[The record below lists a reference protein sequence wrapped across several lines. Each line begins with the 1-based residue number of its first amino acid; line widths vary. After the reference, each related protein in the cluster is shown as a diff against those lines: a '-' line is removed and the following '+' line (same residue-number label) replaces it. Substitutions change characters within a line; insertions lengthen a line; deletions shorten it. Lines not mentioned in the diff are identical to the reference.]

1 MLIIENATAV
11 QLSPASVTEHCDIV
25 CENGAIVDVG
35 PGAAA
40 RAGDTG
46 RRTGDASRAAD
57 ATTRAVAAGAE
68 RIDAAERIVMPGLV
82 CAHTHFYSGL
92 ARGITAPLGP
102 MPDFTAILENLW
114 WRLDRSLG
122 EDAIRASAA
131 VNALEA
137 IQAGTTTVIDHHAST
152 GQVRGSLEV
161 LAGEFRRVGLRGL
174 LCYETSDRDGP
185 AVRDEALAENEDFA
199 AAAAAER
206 EAAGRTG
213 RPAPMLGAAIGAHA
227 LFTLGDDTLAA
238 LAVLCERT
246 GLGIHMHIGE
256 GRVDGETCRRNHGCA
271 LTDRLSA
278 HGLLDSKSILVHGL
292 HISAEDRKAINAAG
306 AFLVHNPRSNMN
318 NGVGYNAHLAE
329 LENWALGTDG
339 ITSDMLEEATIA
351 WFKHRDA
358 GGPLGLDDVVGGLS
372 GGHRMA
378 SRHFGAQVG
387 TLEAGAVADLVML
400 DYRSPTPLVPAN
412 IAGHIAFAMKSA
424 DVNTVV
430 IDGRTVYADRQF
442 PFDVEPVYTDARRVA
457 ESLWK
462 RMTD

>member
-1 MLIIENATAV
+1 MMLIIENATAV

-25 CENGAIVDVG
+25 CDNGAIVDVG

-40 RAGDTG
+40 RAGG
-46 RRTGDASRAAD
+46 
-57 ATTRAVAAGAE
+57 E
-68 RIDAAERIVMPGLV
+68 RIDARERVVMPGLV

-122 EDAIRASAA
+122 EEAIRASAA

-137 IQAGTTTVIDHHAST
+137 VQAGTTTVVDHHAST
-152 GQVRGSLEV
+152 GHVRGSLDLIAE
-161 LAGEFRRVGLRGL
+161 EFRRVGLRGL

-185 AVRDEALAENEDFA
+185 SVRDDALAENEAFA
-199 AAAAAER
+199 AVAAAER
-206 EAAGRTG
+206 EDAVRAG
-213 RPAPMLGAAIGAHA
+213 RPAPMLAAAIGAHA
-227 LFTLGDDTLAA
+227 LFTLNEETLTA
-238 LAVLCERT
+238 LGGLCERT
-246 GLGIHMHIGE
+246 GLGIHMHVGE
-256 GRVDGETCRRNHGCA
+256 DRIDEATCRRDHGCA
-271 LTDRLSA
+271 LTERLSA
-278 HGLLDSKSILVHGL
+278 HGLLDSRSILVHGL
-292 HISAEDRKAINAAG
+292 HIAAEDRAAMNAAG

-318 NGVGYNAHLAE
+318 NGVGYNDHLPE

-358 GGPLGLDDVVGGLS
+358 GGPLGLDGVVGGLS

-378 SRHFGAQVG
+378 SRHFGAQIG
-387 TLEAGAVADLVML
+387 TLEAGAAADLVML

-412 IAGHIAFAMKSA
+412 LAGHIAFAMKSA

-430 IDGRTVYADRQF
+430 IDGRPVYRERQF
-442 PFDVEPVYTDARRVA
+442 PFDVEPVYADARRVA
-457 ESLWK
+457 DELWK

>member
-1 MLIIENATAV
+1 MMLIIENATAV
-11 QLSPASVTEHCDIV
+11 QLDPASVTEHCDII

-40 RAGDTG
+40 RAVDTG
-46 RRTGDASRAAD
+46 GAAD
-57 ATTRAVAAGAE
+57 EAAAE
-68 RIDAAERIVMPGLV
+68 RIDARGRIVMPGLV

-122 EDAIRASAA
+122 AEAIRASAA

-137 IQAGTTTVIDHHAST
+137 VQSGTTTVVDHHAST
-152 GQVRGSLEV
+152 GHVRGSLDII
-161 LAGEFRRVGLRGL
+161 AGEFRRVGLRGL

-185 AVRDEALAENEDFA
+185 AVRDDALAENEA
-199 AAAAAER
+199 WARAAAAER
-206 EAAGRTG
+206 EAARNTG
-213 RPAPMLGAAIGAHA
+213 RVAPLLGAAIGAHA
-227 LFTLGDDTLAA
+227 LFTLDEGTLAA
-238 LAVLCERT
+238 LGTLRERT

-256 GRVDGETCRRNHGCA
+256 DPVDTATCRRDYGCA

-278 HGLLDSKSILVHGL
+278 HGLLDAKSILVHGL
-292 HISAEDRKAINAAG
+292 HLSPEDRVAINAAD

-318 NGVGYNAHLAE
+318 NGVGYNESLGE
-329 LENWALGTDG
+329 LSNRALGTDG
-339 ITSDMLEEATIA
+339 ITSDMFEEATIA

-358 GGPLGLDDVVGGLS
+358 HGPLGIDEVVGGLS

-378 SRHFGAQVG
+378 SRHFDAQVG
-387 TLEAGAVADLVML
+387 RLEAGTVADLVML
-400 DYRSPTPLVPAN
+400 DYRSPTPLVPDN

-424 DVNTVV
+424 EVNTVV
-430 IDGRTVYADRQF
+430 IDGRLVYAERQF
-442 PFDVEPVYTDARRVA
+442 PFDIGPIYADARAVA
-457 ESLWK
+457 EALWK
-462 RMTD
+462 RMTE